1 MSKAIYIA
9 LFAVVVAAAV
19 AVPVTDDL
27 ETKEEWGSLREWA
40 SKTAHS
46 FAAAVKGKACLIRK
60 CPSCAIKYKSGGWG
74 RRRTRYTD
82 CTHRTSCITDNA
94 KCQAKID
101 SLKATVRA
109 LDVEIAA
116 AKEIVAKHKATAAE
130 KARLAEDE
138 KKEEIAALQALKDGE
153 AQKATEAEAVAGEID
168 AQHKTKKSEAE
179 DVKEAHEDH
188 EDAIEEHKKKEAAL
202 EAFNKA
208 QAAPAKNE
216 AKAAED
222 VKLAA
227 AEKAQQIAEQ
237 KAANAKMAERVKH
250 AEAKL
255 AAAEAAAKRFAAAH
269 QKQAAEAAASKEAAA
284 AAAAMLKLKQKTLK
298 LHEDERAKTQKKIE
312 SMQ

>member
-1 MSKAIYIA
+1 
-9 LFAVVVAAAV
+9 VVAAAV

-60 CPSCAIKYKSGGWG
+60 CPSCAIKYKSSGWG

-168 AQHKTKKSEAE
+168 AQHKTKKSEAD

-202 EAFNKA
+202 EEKE
-208 QAAPAKNE
+208 AALEAAAKHE
-216 AKAAED
+216 AKAAAD

-237 KAANAKMAERVKH
+237 KAANAKMAQRVKH

-255 AAAEAAAKRFAAAH
+255 AAAQADRQGFADAH
-269 QKQAAEAAASKEAAA
+269 KKEAAEAAQSEQAAA
-284 AAAAMLKLKQKTLK
+284 SARELVKVKQAVVK
-298 LHEDERAKTQKKIE
+298 LHEDKKKEVQKKME
-312 SMQ
+312 ASMQ